1 MRLLSACLLLAALL
15 PGVPAASAANPAAST
30 RDSGD
35 AAHLFGYWPKPGQR
49 AAFDEGYR
57 RHLVW
62 HRQAGDP
69 LVWYGWYVSD
79 GQRAGMFVDGSFGA
93 PFAAFDRRV
102 DPAGDG
108 ADAAR
113 NVTPFV
119 EPALRASYRL
129 RRDLSSGF
137 PLERWQPS
145 PRLLVTRYV
154 VRPGARAAFERAVRI
169 ARAALP
175 ADAPAHSWY
184 EPVSGDAPGYLHLVA
199 LHGWQDHDR
208 ADGASLEAGLAAST
222 DPQAAAAAAALIAA
236 VVSADT
242 ETWEYRADLSLIP
255 AR

>member
-1 MRLLSACLLLAALL
+1 MRRLSACLPACLLLAALL
-15 PGVPAASAANPAAST
+15 PTAHAVSPPST

-57 RHLVW
+57 RHLAW
-62 HRQAGDP
+62 HRQAADP

-79 GQRAGMFVDGSFGA
+79 GKRAGMFVDGSFGA
-93 PFAAFDRRV
+93 PFAAFDQRI

-108 ADAAR
+108 ADAGR

-119 EPALRASYRL
+119 EPAFRASYRL

-184 EPVSGDAPGYLHLVA
+184 EPVTGDAPGYLHLVA
-199 LHGWQDHDR
+199 LGGWQDHDR
-208 ADGASLEAGLAAST
+208 GDAGLDALLAGSP
-222 DPQAAAAAAALIAA
+222 DPQAEDAAAALAAA
-236 VVSADT
+236 VLSADT

-255 AR
+255 DH

>member
-1 MRLLSACLLLAALL
+1 MRFLSACLLLAALL
-15 PGVPAASAANPAAST
+15 PTAHAASAASPAVST

-35 AAHLFGYWPKPGQR
+35 AAHLFGYWTRPGQR
-49 AAFDEGYR
+49 EAFDEGYR
-57 RHLVW
+57 RHLAW

-79 GQRAGMFVDGSFGA
+79 GKRAGMFVDGSFGA

-154 VRPGARAAFERAVRI
+154 VRPGARAVFERAVRL
-169 ARAALP
+169 ARTALP

-199 LHGWQDHDR
+199 LRGWQDHDR
-208 ADGASLEAGLAAST
+208 GDGSLDALLARSS
-222 DPQAAAAAAALIAA
+222 DPQAADAAAALATA
-236 VVSADT
+236 VPSAET

>member
-1 MRLLSACLLLAALL
+1 MRRLFACLLLAAAL
-15 PGVPAASAANPAAST
+15 PTAHAASPAGST

-57 RHLVW
+57 RHLAW

-79 GQRAGMFVDGSFGA
+79 GKRAGMFVDGSFGA
-93 PFAAFDRRV
+93 PFAAFDQRV

-108 ADAAR
+108 ADAGR

-119 EPALRASYRL
+119 EPAFRASYRL

-145 PRLLVTRYV
+145 PRLQVTRYM
-154 VRPGARAAFERAVRI
+154 VRPDARAAFEQAVRL

-175 ADAPAHSWY
+175 ADAPAHTWY
-184 EPVSGDAPGYLHLVA
+184 EPVSGDAPGYLRLVA
-199 LHGWQDHDR
+199 RQGWRDHDR
-208 ADGASLEAGLAAST
+208 GADNLDALLARSS
-222 DPQAAAAAAALIAA
+222 DPQAKVVAAALADSVI
-236 VVSADT
+236 SADI
-242 ETWEYRADLSLIP
+242 ETWEYRVDLSLIP
-255 AR
+255 NR

>member
-1 MRLLSACLLLAALL
+1 MRRLFACLLLAAAL
-15 PGVPAASAANPAAST
+15 PTAHAASPAGST

-57 RHLVW
+57 RHLAW

-79 GQRAGMFVDGSFGA
+79 GKRAGMFVDGSFGA
-93 PFAAFDRRV
+93 PFAAFDQRV
-102 DPAGDG
+102 DPAGDS
-108 ADAAR
+108 ADAGR

-119 EPALRASYRL
+119 EPAFRASYRL

-145 PRLLVTRYV
+145 PRLQVTRYV
-154 VRPGARAAFERAVRI
+154 VRPGARAAFEQAVRL

-175 ADAPAHSWY
+175 ADAPAHTWY
-184 EPVSGDAPGYLHLVA
+184 EPVSGDAPGYLRLVA
-199 LHGWQDHDR
+199 RQGWRDHDR
-208 ADGASLEAGLAAST
+208 GADDLDALLARSS
-222 DPQAAAAAAALIAA
+222 DPQAKVVAAALADSVI
-236 VVSADT
+236 SADI
-242 ETWEYRADLSLIP
+242 ETWEYRVDLSLIP
-255 AR
+255 NR

>member
-1 MRLLSACLLLAALL
+1 MRRLFACLLLAAWL
-15 PGVPAASAANPAAST
+15 PHAHAAAPTAST

-49 AAFDEGYR
+49 AAFDAGYR
-57 RHLVW
+57 RHLAW
-62 HRQAGDP
+62 HRDAGDP

-79 GQRAGMFVDGSFGA
+79 GKRAGMFVDGSFGA
-93 PFAAFDRRV
+93 PFAAFDQRV

-108 ADAAR
+108 ADAGR

-119 EPALRASYRL
+119 EPTFRASYRL

-145 PRLLVTRYV
+145 PRVQVTRYV
-154 VRPGARAAFERAVRI
+154 VRPGARAAFEQAVRL

-184 EPVSGDAPGYLHLVA
+184 EPVSGDAPGYLLLIA
-199 LHGWQDHDR
+199 QQGWQDHDR
-208 ADGASLEAGLAAST
+208 GADDLDALLARST
-222 DPQAAAAAAALIAA
+222 DPQARSVAAALADA
-236 VVSADT
+236 VISADV